1 MPAFLPTLARVSDAE
16 HELVKEN
23 RLLRDERDQLGELAA
38 RALRSLREAQEAAG
52 GEPEEWVARAL
63 HDLEEADPAGR
74 VRG

>member
-1 MPAFLPTLARVSDAE
+1 MRVSDAE

-23 RLLRDERDQLGELAA
+23 RLLRGERDQLRELAA

-52 GEPEEWVARAL
+52 GEPEEWVAREL
-63 HDLEEADPAGR
+63 HDLEAADPADH